1 MVYKQSGNEKL
12 RLSFTFGGL
21 LIPESAALAAAF
33 LESGSWEDVRKRV
46 ESENL
51 LQKGRNNTWS
61 RYFREIRDRFA
72 AASPW
77 ELQNVASGE
86 IDWVRPL
93 LLILFCRYYDIA
105 RQMGLELLA
114 WKYRGRDGML
124 QRYEV
129 DAFWNKKAEVHP
141 EMRAVSDSS
150 RQKLIQVLLRAYT
163 ESGHLVKPAG
173 GKPGELQIVR
183 PFLPEDILDHYKKEN
198 GEGGRE
204 VSRLFFR

>member
-1 MVYKQSGNEKL
+1 
-12 RLSFTFGGL
+12 
-21 LIPESAALAAAF
+21 
-33 LESGSWEDVRKRV
+33 
-46 ESENL
+46 
-51 LQKGRNNTWS
+51 
-61 RYFREIRDRFA
+61 
-72 AASPW
+72 
-77 ELQNVASGE
+77 
-86 IDWVRPL
+86 
-93 LLILFCRYYDIA
+93 
-105 RQMGLELLA
+105 MGLELLA

-129 DAFWNKKAEVHP
+129 DAFWDKKAEVHP